1 MFEFVIF
8 VYLFK
13 FMLPFI
19 VVFSIISFVKRRKR
33 EHQEEMYNA
42 ARKAYEDIKREE
54 EQTQNTND

>member
-19 VVFSIISFVKRRKR
+19 VVLSIISFVKRRKR
-33 EHQEEMYNA
+33 EQQEDMYNA

-54 EQTQNTND
+54 EQTQNRND